1 MVKIFVIINLII
13 LLSGC
18 TAPTKS
24 LRPIAEQNQ
33 ENLGALSTNVRTVL
47 ALYEPL
53 LQATTQSILYQHIGK
68 IEQEMIAVIGPA
80 IFPISEEATW
90 EFLFDKAANSPSA
103 HRDKYL
109 ERYRLAK
116 SAYERGL
123 EPNDLERLKRQEGWI
138 YNAANRPDFTP
149 ITAHNLLKQLQEFRK
164 QAGEDRDLYFKQAY
178 HLLALYDPK
187 IAVYQEIND
196 SANQILNGLK
206 QELQDQLNTAHL
218 HAQSIGHFANSEA
231 DIQQVIKTTAGGM
244 DSAQLM
250 QVLDALSQKY
260 LNQATMRDAAVEF
273 LTDNL
278 KKYLKKP

>member
-1 MVKIFVIINLII
+1 MVKILFIAVVMAF
-13 LLSGC
+13 LSAC

-33 ENLGALSTNVRTVL
+33 ENLVTLSTNVRTVL

-53 LQATTQSILYQHIGK
+53 LQATTESILYQHIGK

-80 IFPISEEATW
+80 IIPVSEEATW
-90 EFLFDKAANSPSA
+90 EALFDKAAMSPLA

-123 EPNDLERLKRQEGWI
+123 EANDLERLKRQEGWI
-138 YNAANRPDFTP
+138 YSAATRPDFTP
-149 ITAHNLLKQLQEFRK
+149 VTAHNLLKQLQELRQ
-164 QAGEDRDLYFKQAY
+164 QAGQDSALFFKQAY

-196 SANQILNGLK
+196 SAHQLLNGLK

-231 DIQQVIKTTAGGM
+231 DIQQVIKATAGGM
-244 DSAQLM
+244 DSTQLM

-260 LNQATMRDAAVEF
+260 LNQPTMRDAAVEF